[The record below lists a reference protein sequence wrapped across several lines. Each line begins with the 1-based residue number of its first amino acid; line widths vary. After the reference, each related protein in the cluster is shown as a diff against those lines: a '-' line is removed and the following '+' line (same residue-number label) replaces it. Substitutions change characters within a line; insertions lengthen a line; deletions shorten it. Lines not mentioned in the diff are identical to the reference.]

1 VQELLG
7 HLPYGKVPDLVEL
20 TYAAYDVIKK
30 TTRETAAAAIN
41 PKTCEYVIIAGVQIH
56 GPDGKNFFWPGEI
69 TKFADGKETDLV
81 SFLCAARGSRRSL
94 SPTHGCLTSNTNQFS
109 HQLWGFGES

>member
-1 VQELLG
+1 MVCVCLPLSSFDQPRNRLPLCVQELLG

-30 TTRETAAAAIN
+30 TTRDTAAAAVN
-41 PKTCEYVIIAGVQIH
+41 PQTCEYVIIAGVQIH

-81 SFLCAARGSRRSL
+81 RFLRTGTAKSA
-94 SPTHGCLTSNTNQFS
+94 
-109 HQLWGFGES
+109 